1 MLCNNCVITSIT
13 WCITCST
20 PYYMHYM
27 LFYMRITCSIIQHNP
42 ITCSITC
49 HLHDQLHAITCST
62 VLLHAPLHAN
72 YMINYMLDYM
82 QHHSI
87 TCSIT
92 WQLHNQLHD
101 LLHTQLPTITCI
113 ELHEI
118 SWAHDH
124 VFLVQPSTPKKPPSL
139 SASGAQDSRRRLRQ
153 LMRGLLERIL
163 LSCPKHEN
171 TGLESVRIIKA
182 LCLWST
188 STGWIQTI
196 EKNKKWRFHV
206 FIAKWDMGGA
216 IPAHCEMKHGRS
228 NFSPFAKAQAI
239 TIQVDKSAHLI
250 WHHKGRTTLL
260 AALQW
265 SDNGNQQKQIRG
277 YIKQK

>member
-27 LFYMRITCSIIQHNP
+27 LCYMHITCSIIQHNP

-72 YMINYMLDYM
+72 YMINYVLDYM

-87 TCSIT
+87 TCYIT
-92 WQLHNQLHD
+92 WQLHDQLHD
-101 LLHTQLPTITCI
+101 SLHTQLPTITCI
-113 ELHEI
+113 EWHGI

-124 VFLVQPSTPKKPPSL
+124 VFLVPPSTPKKSPSL

-163 LSCPKHEN
+163 LSCHKHEN
-171 TGLESVRIIKA
+171 TGLESVLRPLPAKKSIYSYKTNKQINDTGFQYLRN
-182 LCLWST
+182 LCW
-188 STGWIQTI
+188 
-196 EKNKKWRFHV
+196 
-206 FIAKWDMGGA
+206 
-216 IPAHCEMKHGRS
+216 IPAASRKR
-228 NFSPFAKAQAI
+228 N
-239 TIQVDKSAHLI
+239 
-250 WHHKGRTTLL
+250 RTVLGST
-260 AALQW
+260 
-265 SDNGNQQKQIRG
+265 N
-277 YIKQK
+277 